1 MKTGVQFT
9 RWLSLLKPYLFI
21 IIILLALSS
30 CAKSTDEKFID
41 SKALYSSWSE
51 FQQKTNEFSC
61 RTFIE
66 NLEHYEIEK
75 FDSYP
80 ELKAAAKEQLETC
93 RVEAY
98 NILEI
103 VSGRNGSELTSSER
117 ISLDNSIQKID
128 LAMLAYLRNQNYALE
143 DTHKTFY
150 QYFVM
155 YIVSFAVGAVILI
168 CLNAREIKKRDK
180 VISESEQFLRHTM
193 EVQEAER
200 RRISRELHD
209 TVAQSMRY
217 VSLLAEN
224 LSDKEAA
231 SKIIT
236 TQNQNIEDIRKLCY
250 NLTPP
255 AISGQDL
262 VSALEMLGQKIFD
275 DEENDD
281 FQFRIV
287 VEETVDFSGFTD
299 DQLMNIYRI
308 VQEAFQN
315 IKKHAQASEVTV
327 LFKNDSGLSGAANI
341 PFAEQRQTAKSHV
354 LKIIISDDG
363 LGMNEEMI
371 NQINSDN
378 FTNTQSLHFGVRN
391 IFERVQLLGGAVTYR
406 SEPDCGTQITVTI

>member
-9 RWLSLLKPYLFI
+9 RWLSLSKPYLFI
-21 IIILLALSS
+21 LIILLALSS
-30 CAKSTDEKFID
+30 CAKSTDEKFTD

-255 AISGQDL
+255 AISGSEMID
-262 VSALEMLGQKIFD
+262 SLELLGSKIFGESD
-275 DEENDD
+275 EKENVEVRIVAEDSVDCSVWSDEE
-281 FQFRIV
+281 
-287 VEETVDFSGFTD
+287 
-299 DQLMNIYRI
+299 LMNIYRI

-315 IKKHAQASEVTV
+315 IKKHAGAGEVTV
-327 LFKNDSGLSGAANI
+327 LFKQIPRDVSQSKTAAK
-341 PFAEQRQTAKSHV
+341 ESH
-354 LKIIISDDG
+354 LKFIITDDG
-363 LGMNEEMI
+363 CGMSREMV
-371 NQINSDN
+371 NQINDGLFDKTES
-378 FTNTQSLHFGVRN
+378 FHFGIRN
-391 IFERVQLLGGAVTYR
+391 IVERVQLLGGTVTYR
-406 SEPDCGTQITVTI
+406 SEIDCGTQITVEI